1 MVDGMRKRVLY
12 FAVKKYDLVLT
23 LYLGAC
29 LICRDETIKPI
40 HRREN
45 EVDFHSLRTCQ
56 EECLNQIRQTMRYSD
71 VSKFLVVKPTGV
83 GKTAVIALA
92 PFALN
97 VSNKVLILTPTVWLR
112 EQIAKNIKARRS

>member
-1 MVDGMRKRVLY
+1 
-12 FAVKKYDLVLT
+12 
-23 LYLGAC
+23 
-29 LICRDETIKPI
+29 
-40 HRREN
+40 
-45 EVDFHSLRTCQ
+45 
-56 EECLNQIRQTMRYSD
+56 MRYSD

-112 EQIAKNIKARRS
+112 EQIAKNIKARRY